1 MMLIFL
7 APRKHLPL
15 EAPLLLMEAAHTHT
29 HTHTHIPCR
38 AKRPAPHLPPARTPS
53 AHLLQDAGPGGQGS
67 TQRVAQD
74 T

>member
-1 MMLIFL
+1 MLIFL

-38 AKRPAPHLPPARTPS
+38 AKRGHGRR
-53 AHLLQDAGPGGQGS
+53 QD
-67 TQRVAQD
+67 
-74 T
+74 